1 MDHVHCHGSV
11 HAAQYNAYGNTTNSS
26 SKSISND
33 RLHLA
38 PLLPS
43 AKGQTKIRYKKVR
56 SFLVRE
62 LYIAGDIYKTLHDH
76 LERAHVA
83 DAVALTRQ
91 NLYLSQNTI
100 IGAFS

>member
-1 MDHVHCHGSV
+1 M
-11 HAAQYNAYGNTTNSS
+11 
-26 SKSISND
+26 
-33 RLHLA
+33 
-38 PLLPS
+38 
-43 AKGQTKIRYKKVR
+43 
-56 SFLVRE
+56 VRE